1 MRKYIIIS
9 IAAMVLC
16 ACTKQAIQATYDKQE
31 TTIESLVENI
41 LKSDEAATVEY
52 PGGVVRI
59 RFSNSTSTESDPGLE
74 KGGKVSFFYGGYTV
88 TAAQLSKS
96 NLFATNLQE
105 IATDSGWNNA
115 DESMF
120 AEETVT
126 VGEGE
131 LVPGLE
137 RGLLGDKE
145 KGIEGVKKGDEY
157 LIVFSGKYG
166 WGNHARGTIPA
177 RSALAYHIW
186 VTGISNE

>member
-1 MRKYIIIS
+1 MKKYLVIIS
-9 IAAMVLC
+9 LLLAVTLC
-16 ACTKQAIQATYDKQE
+16 ACSKQAQATYDKQE

-41 LKSDEAATVEY
+41 LKTDEAATVDY

-59 RFSNSTSTESDPGLE
+59 RFSTSSSTEADPALQE
-74 KGGKVSFFYGGYTV
+74 GGKVTFWYGGYTV
-88 TAAQLSKS
+88 TSTSLSNS

-105 IATDSGWNNA
+105 LASQSGWKNV

-120 AEETVT
+120 QSETVT
-126 VGEGE
+126 VGNGE

-137 RGLLGDKE
+137 KGLV
-145 KGIEGVKKGDEY
+145 GVKKGDEY

-166 WGNHARGTIPA
+166 WGNHPRGTIPA

-186 VTGISNE
+186 VTDISND